1 MTELHQGQPSKYHKY
16 QYDKDDDDKLVGR
29 WVLNQQHSDL
39 RSTATCNIHNHHYC
53 AYCGERARPI
63 QARLG
68 GSEWGRELRDWHYET
83 TGHTCDC
90 KKARLERKFQEE
102 RNELERKTETRRRAL
117 YNRYSKRLAFDRD
130 MLLEVKHRV
139 EAKQVSMGFGHDI
152 LEISDTTT
160 RRQS

>member
-1 MTELHQGQPSKYHKY
+1 
-16 QYDKDDDDKLVGR
+16 
-29 WVLNQQHSDL
+29 
-39 RSTATCNIHNHHYC
+39 
-53 AYCGERARPI
+53 
-63 QARLG
+63 
-68 GSEWGRELRDWHYET
+68 
-83 TGHTCDC
+83 
-90 KKARLERKFQEE
+90 LERKFQEE